1 MIAHVCDICDEKT
14 PYSIPLSREVPADWY
29 LVRRGVFTAYADSG
43 ALVCSLRCLRQW
55 VKSQEEGMMKTASTS
70 PSGGTGA

>member
-14 PYSIPLSREVPADWY
+14 PYSIPRPSDVPVGWY
-29 LVRRGVFTAYADSG
+29 LVRQGVFDAYSDSG

-55 VKSQEEGMMKTASTS
+55 VKLKGEEPMKTASTS
-70 PSGGTGA
+70 PSGGTEA